1 MTAAPQNRVAWS
13 PSIPPISEPY
23 QQTVG
28 AFAEQLRAHSGKEE
42 SDPAKVARVVRDLAG
57 RPDAPVRIVLGAQAY
72 QLWRP
77 GDRIRQVFGFGV
89 PIKDRRANDRRRERN
104 SPAPMSAA

>member
-1 MTAAPQNRVAWS
+1 MLFEGGAWVQTAPIIMTAAPQNRVAWS

-42 SDPAKVARVVRDLAG
+42 SDPAKVAGVVRDLAG

-72 QLWRP
+72 GLAREAA
-77 GDRIRQVFGFGV
+77 
-89 PIKDRRANDRRRERN
+89 RALAT
-104 SPAPMSAA
+104 S